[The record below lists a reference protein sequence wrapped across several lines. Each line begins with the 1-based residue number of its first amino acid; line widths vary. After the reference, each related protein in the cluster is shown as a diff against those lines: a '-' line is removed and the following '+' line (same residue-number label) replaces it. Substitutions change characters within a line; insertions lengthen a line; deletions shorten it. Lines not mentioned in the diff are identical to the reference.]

1 MNELAKFLILS
12 NDDLETAQLLCD
24 CGRYRS
30 AISRA
35 SISRAYYAMFYM
47 TQYLLLSEGLD
58 TSTHKGVLKM
68 LSLHFVKTGKITPSV
83 ADLLREAYD
92 ARQACDY
99 ESDMTEDEEM
109 AKNAIA
115 NAQAFISEVKML
127 LS

>member
-1 MNELAKFLILS
+1 MKELQRFLILS

-35 SISRAYYAMFYM
+35 YYAMYYV
-47 TQYLLLSEGLD
+47 TQALLLAEGLD

-68 LSLHFVKTGKITPSV
+68 LSLHFVKTGKITPAI

-92 ARQACDY
+92 ARQTCDY
-99 ESDMTEDEEM
+99 DSEMTEDEISS
-109 AKNAIA
+109 KGAIA
-115 NAQAFISEVKML
+115 NAQTFIAEVRTL

>member
-1 MNELAKFLILS
+1 MNELAKFLVLS

-30 AISRA
+30 A
-35 SISRAYYAMFYM
+35 ISRAYYAMFYM

-68 LSLHFVKTGKITPSV
+68 LSLHFVKTAKITPSV

-99 ESDMTEDEEM
+99 ESDMTEDKSM
-109 AKNAIA
+109 AKNAIT
-115 NAQAFISEVKML
+115 NAQTFISEVKML

>member
-1 MNELAKFLILS
+1 MS
-12 NDDLETAQLLCD
+12 NDDLETAQLPCD
-24 CGRYRS
+24 SGRYRS

-35 SISRAYYAMFYM
+35 YYFYM

-92 ARQACDY
+92 ARQTCDY
-99 ESDMTEDEEM
+99 EFDMTEDEEM
-109 AKNAIA
+109 AKNAIS
-115 NAQAFISEVKML
+115 NAQTFISEVKML

>member
-1 MNELAKFLILS
+1 MNELAKFLVLS

-35 SISRAYYAMFYM
+35 YYAMFYM
-47 TQYLLLSEGLD
+47 TQYLLLSEELD

-68 LSLHFVKTGKITPSV
+68 LSLHFAKTGKIAPNV

-92 ARQACDY
+92 AR
-99 ESDMTEDEEM
+99 
-109 AKNAIA
+109 
-115 NAQAFISEVKML
+115 
-127 LS
+127 